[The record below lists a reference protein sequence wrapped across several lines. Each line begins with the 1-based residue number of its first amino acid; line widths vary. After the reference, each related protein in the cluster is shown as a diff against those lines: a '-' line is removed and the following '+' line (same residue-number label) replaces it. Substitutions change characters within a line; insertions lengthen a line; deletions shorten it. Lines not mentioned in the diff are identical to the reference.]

1 MTSTYLIRIR
11 NFILVAII
19 QVLIFSQIHLFG
31 YATACVY
38 LLFILKMP
46 RLTSRNELLVWAF
59 LLGLTV
65 DIFSNTPGLNAA
77 AATAMA
83 FARNMVLSSFLQKVT
98 SDNFVPSVRTLNW
111 GGYICYTLICI
122 LLFYFLLFLL
132 EMFTVGYPL
141 QLIISISS
149 STLLTMLFVLVIE
162 FFTRN

>member
-1 MTSTYLIRIR
+1 MTRNYLIRIR

-19 QVLIFSQIHLFG
+19 QVMIFSQIHLFG

-46 RLTSRNELLVWAF
+46 RLTSRNELLIWAF
-59 LLGLTV
+59 LLGLIV
-65 DIFSNTPGLNAA
+65 DIFCNTPGINAA

-83 FARNMVLSSFLQKVT
+83 FVRNMVLSTFLQKAT
-98 SDNFVPSVRTLNW
+98 SDYFVPSVRTLNG

-122 LLFYFLLFLL
+122 LLFFLFLFLL
-132 EMFTVGYPL
+132 EMFTIGYPL
-141 QLIISISS
+141 QMIISIAA
-149 STLLTMLFVLVIE
+149 STFLTMLFVLVIE